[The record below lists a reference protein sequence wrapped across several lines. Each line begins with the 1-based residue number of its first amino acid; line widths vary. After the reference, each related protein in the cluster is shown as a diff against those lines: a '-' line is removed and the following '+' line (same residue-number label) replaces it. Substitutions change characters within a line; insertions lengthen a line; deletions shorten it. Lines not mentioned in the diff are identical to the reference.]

1 MAKEIER
8 VRREFR
14 HEIVRYEPPGSA
26 LLRARPLRR
35 KI

>member
-14 HEIVRYEPPGSA
+14 AEIVRYEPPGSA
-26 LLRARPLRR
+26 LGARRRA
-35 KI
+35 